1 MEELLVKQKQEEFEV
16 TAKQALAEGE
26 VAIAIENQ
34 RSEIETAQLFEKQ
47 KMAREQMQRV
57 QRKQAATLNKQQ
69 KSAVRAREKV
79 TPPLDFFFNCAF
91 PFLISI

>member
-1 MEELLVKQKQEEFEV
+1 MEELLVKQKQEEFEL

-47 KMAREQMQRV
+47 KMAREQMQRA
-57 QRKQAATLNKQQ
+57 QKRQAASLSKQQ
-69 KSAVRAREKV
+69 KVAARNREKV
-79 TPPLDFFFNCAF
+79 KLK
-91 PFLISI
+91 I

>member
-34 RSEIETAQLFEKQ
+34 RSEIETTQLFEKQ
-47 KMAREQMQRV
+47 KIAREQMQRA
-57 QRKQAATLNKQQ
+57 QRKQAKTLSKQQ
-69 KSAVRAREKV
+69 KMAARAREKV
-79 TPPLDFFFNCAF
+79 ISTIFFF
-91 PFLISI
+91 